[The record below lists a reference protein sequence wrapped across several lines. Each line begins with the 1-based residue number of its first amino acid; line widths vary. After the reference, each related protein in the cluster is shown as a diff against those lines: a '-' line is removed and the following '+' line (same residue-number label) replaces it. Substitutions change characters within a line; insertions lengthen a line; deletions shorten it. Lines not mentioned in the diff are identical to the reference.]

1 MTYSPSAPDFK
12 YRKIG
17 ADYIVPADTALATN
31 LVDEELGKVRFI
43 QSVTAGTITFRHDD
57 DTLSLPIPIAV
68 NQSLAIGED
77 VVHIMDTD
85 TSLGATD
92 IIPFWG

>member
-1 MTYSPSAPDFK
+1 MTTHTDPAPDFK

-17 ADYIVPADTALATN
+17 DYIVPADTALTTN
-31 LVDEELGKVRFI
+31 LVSATLGKVRYI
-43 QSVTAGTITFRHDD
+43 TCVTAGTITFRHDD
-57 DTLSLPIPIAV
+57 DTLSPPVPVTV

-77 VVHIMDTD
+77 VVHVMDTN

>member
-17 ADYIVPADTALATN
+17 AEFIVPADTADARNLISAT
-31 LVDEELGKVRFI
+31 LGKVRFI
-43 QSVTAGTITFRHDD
+43 QCVSAGTITFRHDD
-57 DTLSLPIPIAV
+57 NTLSVAVPVAV

-77 VVHIMDTD
+77 VVHVMATD

-92 IIPFWG
+92 IIPYWG

>member
-1 MTYSPSAPDFK
+1 MTYSPAAPDFK
-12 YRKIG
+12 YRSIG
-17 ADYIVPADTALATN
+17 ADYIVPDDTAAATN
-31 LVDEELGKVRFI
+31 LVSATLGKVRFI

-57 DTLSLPIPIAV
+57 GTLSLPVPIAV

-77 VVHIMDTD
+77 VVHVMDTD